1 MKIKSIIF
9 NFENIL
15 LIFWIGCLLS
25 INSKI
30 SDVYV
35 ENKNY
40 LNTVIVFLR
49 IIFPVLVFLILIFF
63 LKIKKLN
70 LFILSYLIYAT
81 WQLIVYTPSKEFII
95 DNFERYHLIL
105 SMIAI
110 LLIVHVAGY
119 FQYKKFYS
127 KILYLSIFFIGSVSL
142 YLSFFIVRDFIAND
156 DVFYLYYNK
165 TLISEARNL
174 LQTNPRITGVS
185 RMLGLLLLFIF
196 SMYICK
202 KKKKIIYNFVFL
214 SIIFII
220 SLLIYGMQSKGSY
233 ISILL
238 LSFYYIFFFKDKIKK
253 KLLIF
258 FIITV
263 LPIVSFETII
273 KIKIEIIKINNE
285 SLKINN
291 ESLEINNIKSRFL
304 SNNSLV
310 VDGKITKDY
319 TTGRVEIWKRA
330 LKEIKDKK
338 ILLGYGP
345 QADRFLLKSINFDPK
360 IPRHFYDSNASNG
373 LIYAYLCAGIIG
385 LLFILSIYTLIF
397 HEVYKSIFVKKAFI
411 SKNIYVVFSI
421 LALSFLSVR
430 TVYENGYT
438 YFGVDYVFATIGY
451 LILRKFNL
459 QEK

>member
-1 MKIKSIIF
+1 MKIKSILF

-15 LIFWIGCLLS
+15 LIFWVGCLLS

-30 SDVYV
+30 SDLYI

-40 LNTVIVFLR
+40 LNTAIVFLR
-49 IIFPVLVFLILIFF
+49 IVIPVLVFSILIFF

-70 LFILSYLIYAT
+70 LFILSYLIYAV

-95 DNFERYHLIL
+95 DNFERYHLTL

-110 LLIVHVAGY
+110 LLIIHVAGY
-119 FQYKKFYS
+119 LQYKKLYS
-127 KILYLSIFFIGSVSL
+127 KILYCTIFFIGSVSL
-142 YLSFFIVRDFIAND
+142 YFSFFIVRDFITNND
-156 DVFYLYYNK
+156 VIYLYWNK
-165 TLISEARNL
+165 TLISEGRNL

-185 RMLGLLLLFIF
+185 RMLSLLLLFIF
-196 SMYICK
+196 SIYICK
-202 KKKKIIYNFVFL
+202 KKMKFIYNFIFL
-214 SIIFII
+214 STIFIT

-238 LSFYYIFFFKDKIKK
+238 LLFYYIFFFKDKIKK

-263 LPIVSFETII
+263 LPIISFETII
-273 KIKIEIIKINNE
+273 KIKIEY
-285 SLKINN
+285 LK
-291 ESLEINNIKSRFL
+291 INNIKSRLL

-310 VDGKITKDY
+310 LDGKIIEDY
-319 TTGRVEIWKRA
+319 TTGRVDIWKRA

-397 HEVYKSIFVKKAFI
+397 HEVYKSIFIKKAFI
-411 SKNIYVVFSI
+411 TKNIYVIFSI
-421 LALSFLSVR
+421 LALSFLSIR
-430 TVYENGYT
+430 TVYENGFT
-438 YFGVDYVFATIGY
+438 YFGVDYVFAIIGY
-451 LILRKFNL
+451 FILRKFNL
-459 QEK
+459 QENKKNYSIF

>member
-1 MKIKSIIF
+1 MKIKSILF

-15 LIFWIGCLLS
+15 LIFWVGCLLS

-30 SDVYV
+30 SDLYV

-40 LNTVIVFLR
+40 LNTAIVFLR
-49 IIFPVLVFLILIFF
+49 IVIPVLVFSILIFF

-70 LFILSYLIYAT
+70 LFILSYLIYAP
-81 WQLIVYTPSKEFII
+81 WQLIAYTPSHEYII
-95 DNFERYHLIL
+95 DNFERYHLAL

-110 LLIVHVAGY
+110 LLIIHVAQY
-119 FQYKKFYS
+119 FKFEKFYL
-127 KILYLSIFFIGSVSL
+127 KIFYCSIFFIGSISL
-142 YLSFFIVRDFIAND
+142 YLSFFIVRDFISDND
-156 DVFYLYYNK
+156 FVYLYSNNI
-165 TLISEARNL
+165 LISEGRNL

-185 RMLGLLLLFIF
+185 RMLGLLLFFIF
-196 SMYICK
+196 SLYICK
-202 KKKKIIYNFVFL
+202 GKKIFINNLIFL

-238 LSFYYIFFFKDKIKK
+238 LVFYYIFFFKDKIKK

-258 FIITV
+258 LIIIV
-263 LPIVSFETII
+263 LPIVSFEAII
-273 KIKIEIIKINNE
+273 KIKIETETVKINNV
-285 SLKINN
+285 S
-291 ESLEINNIKSRFL
+291 SRFL
-304 SNNSLV
+304 SKNSIV
-310 VDGKITKDY
+310 VEGKIINDY

-330 LKEIKDKK
+330 FKEIKDKK

-345 QADRFLLKSINFDPK
+345 QADRFLLRSINFDPE

-385 LLFILSIYTLIF
+385 LLFILTIYTLIF
-397 HEVYKSIFVKKAFI
+397 QEVYKSIFIKKAFI

-421 LALSFLSVR
+421 LTLSFLSFR
-430 TVYENGYT
+430 TIYENGFT
-438 YFGVDYVFATIGY
+438 YFGIDYVFAIIGY
-451 LILRKFNL
+451 FILRKFNS
-459 QEK
+459 QSNRKNYSIF

>member
-1 MKIKSIIF
+1 MKTKSILF

-30 SDVYV
+30 SDIYV
-35 ENKNY
+35 EKTYY
-40 LNTVIVFLR
+40 LNTAIVFLR

-95 DNFERYHLIL
+95 DNFERYHLTL

-110 LLIVHVAGY
+110 LLIIHVAGY
-119 FQYKKFYS
+119 LQYKKFYS
-127 KILYLSIFFIGSVSL
+127 KILYCTIFFVGSVSL
-142 YLSFFIVRDFIAND
+142 YLSFFIVRDFITNND
-156 DVFYLYYNK
+156 VIYLYWNK
-165 TLISEARNL
+165 TLISEGRNL

-196 SMYICK
+196 SIYICK
-202 KKKKIIYNFVFL
+202 KKKKYIYNFIFL
-214 SIIFII
+214 STIFII

-238 LSFYYIFFFKDKIKK
+238 ILFYYIFFFKDKIKK
-253 KLLIF
+253 KVLIF
-258 FIITV
+258 FIIIV

-273 KIKIEIIKINNE
+273 KIKIEY
-285 SLKINN
+285 LK
-291 ESLEINNIKSRFL
+291 INNIKSRLL
-304 SNNSLV
+304 SNHSLV
-310 VDGKITKDY
+310 VDGKIIEDY

-397 HEVYKSIFVKKAFI
+397 HEVYKSIFIKKAFI
-411 SKNIYVVFSI
+411 TKNIYVIFSI

-430 TVYENGYT
+430 TVYENGFT
-438 YFGVDYVFATIGY
+438 YFGVDYVFAIIGY
-451 LILRKFNL
+451 FILRKFNL
-459 QEK
+459 QENKKNYSIF

>member
-1 MKIKSIIF
+1 MKIKSILF

-30 SDVYV
+30 SDIYV
-35 ENKNY
+35 EKTYY
-40 LNTVIVFLR
+40 LNTAIVFLR

-95 DNFERYHLIL
+95 DNFERYHLTL

-110 LLIVHVAGY
+110 LLIIHVAGY
-119 FQYKKFYS
+119 LQYKKFYS
-127 KILYLSIFFIGSVSL
+127 KILYCTIFFIGSVSL
-142 YLSFFIVRDFIAND
+142 YLSFFIVRDFITNND
-156 DVFYLYYNK
+156 VIYLYWNK
-165 TLISEARNL
+165 TLISEGRNL

-196 SMYICK
+196 SVYICK
-202 KKKKIIYNFVFL
+202 KKKKFIYNFIFL
-214 SIIFII
+214 STIFIT

-238 LSFYYIFFFKDKIKK
+238 LLFYYIFFFKDKIKK

-273 KIKIEIIKINNE
+273 KIKIEY
-285 SLKINN
+285 LK
-291 ESLEINNIKSRFL
+291 INNIKSRLL
-304 SNNSLV
+304 SNHSLV
-310 VDGKITKDY
+310 VDGKIIEDY

-397 HEVYKSIFVKKAFI
+397 HEVYKSIFIKKAFI
-411 SKNIYVVFSI
+411 TKNIYVIFSI

-430 TVYENGYT
+430 TVYENGFT
-438 YFGVDYVFATIGY
+438 YFGVDYVFAIIGY
-451 LILRKFNL
+451 FILRKFNL
-459 QEK
+459 QENKKNYSIF

>member
-1 MKIKSIIF
+1 MKIKSILF

-15 LIFWIGCLLS
+15 LIFWVGCLLS

-30 SDVYV
+30 SDLYV
-35 ENKNY
+35 DNKNY
-40 LNTVIVFLR
+40 LNTTIVFLR
-49 IIFPVLVFLILIFF
+49 IAIPVLVFSILIFF

-70 LFILSYLIYAT
+70 LFILSYLTYAV
-81 WQLIVYTPSKEFII
+81 WQLIVYTPSYEYII

-110 LLIVHVAGY
+110 LLIIHVAQY
-119 FQYKKFYS
+119 FKFKKFYLR
-127 KILYLSIFFIGSVSL
+127 ILYCTIFFIGSISL
-142 YLSFFIVRDFIAND
+142 YFSFFIVRDFISNED
-156 DVFYLYYNK
+156 FVYLYSNNI
-165 TLISEARNL
+165 LISEGRNL

-196 SMYICK
+196 SLYICK
-202 KKKKIIYNFVFL
+202 NKKIFINNLIYL

-233 ISILL
+233 ISILVL
-238 LSFYYIFFFKDKIKK
+238 VFCYIFFFKDKIKK

-258 FIITV
+258 LIIV
-263 LPIVSFETII
+263 FLPIVSFETII
-273 KIKIEIIKINNE
+273 KIKTKTVKIDNV
-285 SLKINN
+285 S
-291 ESLEINNIKSRFL
+291 SRFL
-304 SNNSLV
+304 SKNSLV
-310 VDGKITKDY
+310 VDGKIIEDY

-330 LKEIKDKK
+330 FKEIKDKK

-385 LLFILSIYTLIF
+385 LLFILTIYTLIF
-397 HEVYKSIFVKKAFI
+397 HEVYKSIFIKKAFI
-411 SKNIYVVFSI
+411 SKNIYVIFSI
-421 LALSFLSVR
+421 LTLSFLSLR
-430 TVYENGYT
+430 TVYENGFT
-438 YFGVDYVFATIGY
+438 YFGVDYVFTIIGY
-451 LILRKFNL
+451 FILKKFNS
-459 QEK
+459 EGNRKNYSIF

>member
-1 MKIKSIIF
+1 MKIKSILF
-9 NFENIL
+9 SFENIL
-15 LIFWIGCLLS
+15 LIFWVGCLLS

-30 SDVYV
+30 SDLFI

-40 LNTVIVFLR
+40 LNTAIVFLR
-49 IIFPVLVFLILIFF
+49 IVIPVLVFLILIFF

-70 LFILSYLIYAT
+70 LFIFSYLIYAV
-81 WQLIVYTPSKEFII
+81 WQLIVYTPSKEYII
-95 DNFERYHLIL
+95 DNFERYHLTL

-110 LLIVHVAGY
+110 LLIIHVAEY
-119 FQYKKFYS
+119 LQFKKFHF
-127 KILYLSIFFIGSVSL
+127 KIFYCSIFFIGLISF
-142 YLSFFIVRDFIAND
+142 YLSFFIVRDFITND
-156 DVFYLYYNK
+156 DVVYLYWNK
-165 TLISEARNL
+165 TLISEGRSL

-185 RMLGLLLLFIF
+185 RMLGLVLLFIF
-196 SMYICK
+196 SLYICK
-202 KKKKIIYNFVFL
+202 KKNFFFINFIFL
-214 SIIFII
+214 STIFII

-238 LSFYYIFFFKDKIKK
+238 LFFYYIFFFKDKIKK

-258 FIITV
+258 FIIIV
-263 LPIVSFETII
+263 FPIVSFETMI
-273 KIKIEIIKINNE
+273 KIKIEY
-285 SLKINN
+285 LK
-291 ESLEINNIKSRFL
+291 INNIKSRFL

-310 VDGKITKDY
+310 VDGKIIEDY

-373 LIYAYLCAGIIG
+373 LIYAYLSAGIVG

-397 HEVYKSIFVKKAFI
+397 YEVYKSIFIKKAFI
-411 SKNIYVVFSI
+411 SRNIYVIFSI

-430 TVYENGYT
+430 TVYENGFT
-438 YFGVDYVFATIGY
+438 YFGVDYVFAIIGY
-451 LILRKFNL
+451 FILRKFNL
-459 QEK
+459 GENRKNYSIF

>member
-1 MKIKSIIF
+1 MKIKSILF

-30 SDVYV
+30 SDIYI
-35 ENKNY
+35 ENNNY
-40 LNTVIVFLR
+40 LNTAIVFLR

-70 LFILSYLIYAT
+70 LFILSYFIYAT
-81 WQLIVYTPSKEFII
+81 WQLIIYTPSKEFII
-95 DNFERYHLIL
+95 DNFERYHLTL

-110 LLIVHVAGY
+110 LLIIHVAGY
-119 FQYKKFYS
+119 LQYKKFYL
-127 KILYLSIFFIGSVSL
+127 KILYCSIFFIGSVSL
-142 YLSFFIVRDFIAND
+142 YLSFFIVRDFITNND
-156 DVFYLYYNK
+156 IIYLYSNNI
-165 TLISEARNL
+165 LVAEGRNL

-196 SMYICK
+196 SLYICK
-202 KKKKIIYNFVFL
+202 KEKKFIYSFIFL
-214 SIIFII
+214 STIFIT

-238 LSFYYIFFFKDKIKK
+238 LLFYYIFFFRDKIKK

-263 LPIVSFETII
+263 LPILTFETII
-273 KIKIEIIKINNE
+273 KIKIEII
-285 SLKINN
+285 KINN

-304 SNNSLV
+304 SNNYLV
-310 VDGKITKDY
+310 IDGKITKDY

-330 LKEIKDKK
+330 LKKIKDKK

-397 HEVYKSIFVKKAFI
+397 HEVYKSIFIKKAFI
-411 SKNIYVVFSI
+411 SKNIYAIFSI

-430 TVYENGYT
+430 TVYENGFT
-438 YFGVDYVFATIGY
+438 YFGVDYVFAIIGY
-451 LILRKFNL
+451 FILRKYNL